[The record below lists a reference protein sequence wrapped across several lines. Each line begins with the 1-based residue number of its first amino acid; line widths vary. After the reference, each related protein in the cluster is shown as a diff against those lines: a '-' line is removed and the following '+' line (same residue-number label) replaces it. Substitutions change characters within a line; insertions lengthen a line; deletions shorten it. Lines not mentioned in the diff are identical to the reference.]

1 MILGLSPRKAGRETS
16 MDRHGNREETTMN
29 IDARYDA
36 WSAGR
41 HYENYMG
48 RWSRRIADRFLEWLE
63 PAPELDWLELGCGT
77 GALSSA
83 LLSRAAPKSVMV
95 TDLSGNFLDHTQRLI
110 SDPRVTFE
118 IADAQNLPFMDAR
131 FDGTVSGLTLNF
143 VPDRHL
149 AITEMQRV
157 VRPGGTIAFFVWDYP
172 GGGMGFIDAFWK
184 AAASLDPAAEAL
196 DEARRFAFCT
206 PDGLID
212 LCRSAGLTEI
222 ETSAIETQTEFP
234 DFETFWLP
242 FTLGAGPAP
251 GYCSSLSEDGLLALK
266 TALGKFVGVD
276 GPITLPAR
284 AWAVKTRQPV

>member
-1 MILGLSPRKAGRETS
+1 
-16 MDRHGNREETTMN
+16 MN
-29 IDARYDA
+29 QDARYDA

-48 RWSRRIADRFLEWLE
+48 RWSRRIADQFLKWLE

-83 LLSRAAPKSVMV
+83 LLSRAAPKSVVV
-95 TDLSGNFLDHTQRLI
+95 TDLSSDFIEHTSRLI
-110 SDPRVTFE
+110 SDPRVIFQ
-118 IADAQNLPFMDAR
+118 IADAQKLPFEDAC
-131 FDGTVSGLTLNF
+131 FDVAVSGLTLNF
-143 VPDRHL
+143 VLDKHL
-149 AITEMQRV
+149 AISEMQRV

-172 GGGMGFIDAFWK
+172 DGGMGLIDAFWK
-184 AAASLDPAAEAL
+184 AATSLDPAASAL
-196 DEARRFAFCT
+196 DEARRFSFCT
-206 PDGLID
+206 REGLID

-222 ETSAIETQTEFP
+222 ETSAIETQTGFP

-251 GYCSSLSEDGLLALK
+251 GYCSSLSEDGLLALRN
-266 TALGKFVGVD
+266 ALGELVGTD

-284 AWAVKTRQPV
+284 AWALKVHQPV